1 MRGDIARVAGGGR
14 RRKKPG
20 QRANQRRGT
29 AHSVRCEV
37 GGRFGKNL
45 EVEGECAWSCS
56 AFSMLPRLLAATAGP
71 LSRHQAAVHG
81 HLVLG
86 IQSRKI
92 SSGRHPLTT
101 ARPLCTGKY
110 LRYPATLAMQ
120 VLLSARPLAQWGVDD
135 MELMESLLGWG
146 SMDPSS
152 TRTCLHRKAREG
164 LHRLQLCAS
173 PTRPAAGARG
183 GVSPCDDDATR
194 RQHGSKQVSSC
205 ATARAC
211 VRAGAVSTAKY

>member
-1 MRGDIARVAGGGR
+1 MCVELQCVFNASKVACGHCRAAEPPPSRRARAPSTGYPVT
-14 RRKKPG
+14 KNF
-20 QRANQRRGT
+20 QRAAPT
-29 AHSVRCEV
+29 DDC
-37 GGRFGKNL
+37 
-45 EVEGECAWSCS
+45 
-56 AFSMLPRLLAATAGP
+56 P
-71 LSRHQAAVHG
+71 
-81 HLVLG
+81 
-86 IQSRKI
+86 
-92 SSGRHPLTT
+92 
-101 ARPLCTGKY
+101 PLCTGKY